1 MPMLED
7 LAVNKLLPDP
17 TAELRNPRMVI
28 LHTMG
33 GFLRGTDSHFRNPN
47 VKTEAHFGIG
57 GPEDP
62 DGLDGVIW
70 QWVDTSR
77 RADANVDANAFAFS
91 IETSDGN
98 RKPIPAWSPK
108 QIDAL
113 VRLIDRLCSLH
124 GIPRRVV
131 TDPHDPVGGIGW
143 HTMWGAPSKWCAVS
157 KECPGPARIEQ
168 FNNVLLPALGISPAG
183 GGGGGPVSPLPGT
196 VDPPWPGTVFKRR
209 ESSGEHVCLIQSKLR
224 ALGHP
229 IAQVAGCPYGPQTEA
244 AVRLFQAAHGLDD
257 DGKVGKN
264 TWNALFR
271 VG

>member
-1 MPMLED
+1 MALFED

-17 TAELRNPRMVI
+17 TVALTNPRMIIV
-28 LHTMG
+28 HTMG

-62 DGLDGVIW
+62 GGLDGVIW

-77 RADANVDANAFAFS
+77 RADANVEANAFALS

-98 RKPIPAWSPK
+98 RKPVPAWSPK
-108 QIDAL
+108 QIDSL

-131 TDPHDPVGGIGW
+131 TDPHDPVGGLGW
-143 HTMWGAPSKWCAVS
+143 HTMFGAPSKWCAVS

-168 FNNVLLPALGISPAG
+168 FNSVLLPALGITPAG
-183 GGGGGPVSPLPGT
+183 GGGGGPESPLPGA
-196 VDPPWPGTVFKRR
+196 VDPPWPGIVFKRR

-264 TWNALFR
+264 TWNTLFR